1 MLLISRRQLLGT
13 IAAAAPGLVCAAA
26 ESDPPWTAIQGVCA
40 WPNLQRLKDGTL
52 VATIFNQ
59 PCHGEWEGDLDC
71 WASTDQGRSW
81 KFHGRPASHEPRT
94 NRMNCAVGP
103 AVNGDLVVLVSG
115 WTNREPIGHST
126 PATRG
131 QILKPWV
138 CRSQDGGKTW
148 THTTAFPDPPPVG
161 TGIDNQFVPFGDIQ
175 QAADG
180 SLVASVY
187 TRKDNGRNNGL
198 LRSRDDGKTWGE
210 WVELNPIGNET
221 AILHAGA
228 GKWLAA
234 SRMFERP
241 GQAHH
246 IELFTSADD
255 AKTWRRQGPL
265 TLPGQITG
273 HLAKLKDGAILLSY
287 GNRNKGNFGVDA
299 RLSADAGA
307 HWGPPF
313 RIASTPQSD
322 CGYPASV
329 QLPSGEIVTAYYTRI
344 SHEHHYEMRV
354 AKWGNL

>member
-1 MLLISRRQLLGT
+1 MYRRRDLLK
-13 IAAAAPGLVCAAA
+13 AAAAIAMTHGRAAA
-26 ESDPPWTAIQGVCA
+26 ADSWTAIQGVCA
-40 WPNLQRLKDGTL
+40 WPNLQRLPDGTL

-71 WASTDQGRSW
+71 WASADSGRSW
-81 KFHGRPASHEPRT
+81 KFHGRPGPHEPRT
-94 NRMNCAVGP
+94 NRMNCAVGQ
-103 AVNGDLVVLVSG
+103 AFNRDLVVLVSG
-115 WTNREPIGHST
+115 WDNREPIGQPT

-131 QILKPWV
+131 RILKPWV
-138 CRSQDGGKTW
+138 CRSSDGGKSW
-148 THTTAFPDPPPVG
+148 THATAFPDPANTTAG
-161 TGIDNQFVPFGDIQ
+161 DQFVPFGDIQ

-180 SLVASVY
+180 TLVASVY
-187 TRKDNGRNNGL
+187 TRRDNSRNNGL
-198 LRSRDDGKTWGE
+198 LRSRDDGKTWGD

-221 AILHAGA
+221 AILHVGS

-241 GQAHH
+241 GEAHH

-255 AKTWRRQGPL
+255 ARTWRRRGPL

-273 HLAKLKDGAILLSY
+273 HLTRLKNGAILLSY

-299 RLSADAGA
+299 RVSNDGGETWDA
-307 HWGPPF
+307 PF

-322 CGYPASV
+322 CGYPSSV
-329 QLPSGEIVTAYYTRI
+329 QLSSGEVVTAYYTRI

-354 AKWGNL
+354 ARWS